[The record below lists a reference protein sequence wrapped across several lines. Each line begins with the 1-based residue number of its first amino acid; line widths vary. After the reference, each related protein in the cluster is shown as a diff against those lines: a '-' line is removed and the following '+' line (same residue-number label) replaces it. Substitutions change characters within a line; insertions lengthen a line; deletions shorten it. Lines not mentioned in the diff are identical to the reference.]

1 MLKGITVSDN
11 DAISVDFGTA
21 QGTAKAHSGT
31 AYDLNVGAESSAITI
46 AGSPTVGD
54 QTFFSIF
61 RDVSGD
67 TLTADAL
74 LTGIKIFFTTDA
86 ANDA

>member
-1 MLKGITVSDN
+1 MLKGIAISDN
-11 DAISVDFGTA
+11 DALNTDFGTA

-46 AGSPTVGD
+46 GGSPAAGD
-54 QTFFSIF
+54 QIFFAIF
-61 RDVSGD
+61 RDVSAD
-67 TLTADAL
+67 NMSADAL
-74 LTGIKIFFTTDA
+74 LTGIKIHFTTDA